1 MKIFLEEQRMT
12 KPLVLIGLSIVFI
25 VIGISIVNDWESI
38 SQTDGSGKIGI
49 FISLT
54 ILLLVGLLFLNLKL
68 KTRIDEKGI
77 YFQFYPIHFSYRT
90 IAWNEISTCY
100 VRQYNAFLEYGGW
113 GFRISFRQKIGR
125 AYNVQGNIGLQIDL
139 KNGKKI
145 LIGTQKK
152 EDMQRVIDKYKNK
165 IIN

>member
-100 VRQYNAFLEYGGW
+100 VRQYNAILEYGGW

>member
-100 VRQYNAFLEYGGW
+100 VRQYNAILEYGGW

-125 AYNVQGNIGLQIDL
+125 AYNVQGEYRFTN
-139 KNGKKI
+139 
-145 LIGTQKK
+145 
-152 EDMQRVIDKYKNK
+152 
-165 IIN
+165 

>member
-12 KPLVLIGLSIVFI
+12 THLVLIILSIAFI

-38 SQTDGSGKIGI
+38 SQTDLIGKIAAFTGLI
-49 FISLT
+49 
-54 ILLLVGLLFLNLKL
+54 ILLLVALLFFKLKL

-100 VRQYNAFLEYGGW
+100 IRQYNAIFEYGGW
-113 GFRISFRQKIGR
+113 GFRNGFRKKIGR
-125 AYNVQGNIGLQIDL
+125 AYNVQGNIGLQIEL

-152 EDMQRVIDKYKNK
+152 EDMQRVIDNYTNK
-165 IIN
+165 ITD